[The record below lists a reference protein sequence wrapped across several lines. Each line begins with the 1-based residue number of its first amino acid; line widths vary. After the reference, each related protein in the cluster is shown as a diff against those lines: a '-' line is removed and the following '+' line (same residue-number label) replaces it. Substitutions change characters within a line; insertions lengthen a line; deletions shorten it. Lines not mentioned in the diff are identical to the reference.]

1 MDIEIEERDNKGV
14 AIARESEKKA
24 GLMTYSIP
32 GSDFI
37 IIDHTEVEPEYNGQ
51 GIGKKLLYHIVHMAR
66 EKNLK
71 ILPLCP
77 FANAMFKKLDDI
89 KDVLRS

>member
-1 MDIEIEERDNKGV
+1 MEIEIRERENKGF
-14 AIARESEKKA
+14 AIARENDKKA
-24 GLMTYSIP
+24 GLMSYSIP

-37 IIDHTEVEPEYNGQ
+37 IIDHTEVEPEYNGK
-51 GIGKKLLYHIVHMAR
+51 GVGKKLLYKIVEMAR

-89 KDVLRS
+89 KDVLKS

>member
-1 MDIEIEERDNKGV
+1 MEIEIRERDSKGF
-14 AIARESEKKA
+14 AIARDGKEKA
-24 GLMTYSIP
+24 GMMTYSIP
-32 GSDFI
+32 TSNFI
-37 IIDHTEVEPEYNGQ
+37 IVDHTEVEEAYK
-51 GIGKKLLYHIVHMAR
+51 GKGVGKQILYKIVDMAR

-89 KDVLRS
+89 QDVLKQ

>member
-1 MDIEIEERDNKGV
+1 MEIEIRERDSKGF
-14 AIARESEKKA
+14 AIARDGEEKA
-24 GLMTYSIP
+24 GMMTYSIP
-32 GSDFI
+32 TSNFI
-37 IIDHTEVEPEYNGQ
+37 IVDHTEVEEAYK
-51 GIGKKLLYHIVHMAR
+51 GKGVGKQILYKIVDMAR

-89 KDVLRS
+89 QDVLKQ

>member
-1 MDIEIEERDNKGV
+1 MEIEIRERDSKGF
-14 AIARESEKKA
+14 AIARDDGKKA
-24 GLMTYSIP
+24 GMMTYSIP
-32 GSDFI
+32 TSNFI
-37 IIDHTEVEPEYNGQ
+37 IVDHTEVEEAYK
-51 GIGKKLLYHIVHMAR
+51 GKGVGKQILYKIVDMAR

-89 KDVLRS
+89 QDVLKQ

>member
-1 MDIEIEERDNKGV
+1 MEIEIRERENKGF
-14 AIARESEKKA
+14 AIAWDDGKKA
-24 GLMTYSIP
+24 GMMTYSIP

-37 IIDHTEVEPEYNGQ
+37 IVDHTEVEEAYK
-51 GIGKKLLYHIVHMAR
+51 GKGVGKQILYKLVDMAR

-89 KDVLRS
+89 QDVLK